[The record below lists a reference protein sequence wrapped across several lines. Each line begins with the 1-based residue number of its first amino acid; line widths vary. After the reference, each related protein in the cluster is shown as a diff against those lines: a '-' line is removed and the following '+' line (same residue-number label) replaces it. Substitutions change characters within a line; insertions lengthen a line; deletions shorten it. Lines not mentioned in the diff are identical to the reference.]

1 LKLSISSFIPPFYK
15 FFYTI
20 IFPSLCSKR
29 LVMKNSKQILR
40 QLLEYVNPEIPKEL
54 EPLAR
59 NLFLN
64 KVFQIQINE

>member
-1 LKLSISSFIPPFYK
+1 
-15 FFYTI
+15 
-20 IFPSLCSKR
+20 
-29 LVMKNSKQILR
+29 MKNSKQILR

-54 EPLAR
+54 EPLVR